1 VVVGGRYGF
10 VVGVVEVV
18 GRGFDYA
25 VVVGGWHLADSGYD
39 RVRLLLSALTGEGY
53 RQYTTAL

>member
-1 VVVGGRYGF
+1 VEDMGLWWEWWRWLVGDLIMRWWW
-10 VVGVVEVV
+10 
-18 GRGFDYA
+18 
-25 VVVGGWHLADSGYD
+25 GGWHLADSGYD